1 MDSDSVCGWVSL
13 AKYACHQA
21 INQHGR
27 MPFRFFTCKLQIQLQ
42 APWIFVLPHAETLH
56 LENTSVSPWL
66 FAGTS
71 ASVSLAT
78 SAVARLETARIP
90 ARDAARMR
98 SASLF
103 HIVCVF
109 EFFFCLGFV
118 SLLGFFVCC
127 IFFCV
132 CFLLSFCCVC
142 LFVVFVAFICL
153 LPKYAEP
160 ESTLKRFHLTFCTFI
175 GSVCEG
181 QIWSCLLP
189 MCWKFHWR
197 GLWIK
202 VGVCLHRW
210 RWEFHFWSIETCL
223 QCKLSSSGITG
234 AVIFVILLVLLIW
247 MICVRATR
255 VKKPEKHG
263 LGKNTNNQ
271 QRRHSSQQY
280 S

>member
-78 SAVARLETARIP
+78 SAVARLETAQIP

-109 EFFFCLGFV
+109 EFFSVLGLSVCWV
-118 SLLGFFVCC
+118 SLFVASFFVCVFYC
-127 IFFCV
+127 R
-132 CFLLSFCCVC
+132 
-142 LFVVFVAFICL
+142 FVAFVCL
-153 LPKYAEP
+153 L
-160 ESTLKRFHLTFCTFI
+160 
-175 GSVCEG
+175 
-181 QIWSCLLP
+181 CLLHS
-189 MCWKFHWR
+189 F
-197 GLWIK
+197 
-202 VGVCLHRW
+202 VCCPNMQSLNHPSRDSILH
-210 RWEFHFWSIETCL
+210 F
-223 QCKLSSSGITG
+223 
-234 AVIFVILLVLLIW
+234 VLL
-247 MICVRATR
+247 
-255 VKKPEKHG
+255 
-263 LGKNTNNQ
+263 
-271 QRRHSSQQY
+271 
-280 S
+280 